1 MLNVHCGRSDYYGH
15 NLGCVFWQLSVVS
28 LITMTVFL
36 RTSLHPDSVSN
47 GGLYLGALFFG
58 LINVMFG
65 GFMEMALIIARLPV
79 YYKQRD
85 LFFYPAWA
93 FALPVY
99 LLRLPISIYESL
111 LWTVITYYTIGFAP
125 EATRYEIQNPVG
137 GWVYVNQVECLSPHY
152 VLG

>member
-1 MLNVHCGRSDYYGH
+1 
-15 NLGCVFWQLSVVS
+15 
-28 LITMTVFL
+28 
-36 RTSLHPDSVSN
+36 
-47 GGLYLGALFFG
+47 
-58 LINVMFG
+58 MFG

-85 LFFYPAWA
+85 LFFYPPWA

-137 GWVYVNQVECLSPHY
+137 GWVYVIK
-152 VLG
+152 